1 MITSN
6 SCTYNRFMQI
16 YCFSFNSTFNFEIFI
31 TTHLYSSTN
40 TNFWVNEI
48 FFFYS
53 SGLSVL
59 DLVDQHETID
69 IGFLTEEK
77 VICSIYLFF

>member
-1 MITSN
+1 MQRLIL
-6 SCTYNRFMQI
+6 RFLYLPI
-16 YCFSFNSTFNFEIFI
+16 STAQPIPISEW
-31 TTHLYSSTN
+31 TKS
-40 TNFWVNEI
+40 

-69 IGFLTEEK
+69 IAFLTEEK